1 MAYVMKEQQA
11 EPLVVQQ
18 AELPFVEQCWSMN
31 HFFNQQL
38 EFYFFW
44 PDKPS
49 VYLIYSVIFIGILAQ
64 ISKCLHT

>member
-11 EPLVVQQ
+11 ESLVFQQQ

-38 EFYFFW
+38 EFYF
-44 PDKPS
+44 DQINLQS
-49 VYLIYSVIFIGILAQ
+49 ILYTQLYLLAF
-64 ISKCLHT
+64 